1 MQPIIK
7 IGGILHEM
15 ANINPLN
22 INYFESFA
30 SEIEGKFNRLKL
42 LISDRTASGNYHEEV
57 MRTVLRNFLSKRYS
71 IKTGFVFKDKDNVS
85 NQIDILIIDENE
97 PAAYIFQEG
106 NFAVVIPEAVVATIE
121 VKTTYQAGDFDKSVE
136 NVVSVKRLFE
146 FPANIT
152 SIIFGYRGTKPR
164 DKILDNWFKRPAM
177 IQIPTDKPMGADAI
191 MFFTSGCLL
200 VTHNKEGKWE
210 RGGKYYHKIFRSDDV
225 KEKEVSDK
233 GWQISIILALIVSA
247 CEQKDFQISRRFKNG
262 SAANRLIQMDGAMTS
277 HSRFSFGEGLSTL

>member
-1 MQPIIK
+1 
-7 IGGILHEM
+7 M

-71 IKTGFVFKDKDNVS
+71 VKTGFVFKDKDNVS

-121 VKTTYQAGDFDKSVE
+121 VKTTCNAGDFDKSVE
-136 NVVSVKRLFE
+136 NIGSVKRLFE
-146 FPANIT
+146 FPTNIN
-152 SIIFGYRGTKPR
+152 SIIFGYQGTTPS
-164 DKILDNWFKRPAM
+164 DKNLNNWFKRP
-177 IQIPTDKPMGADAI
+177 ILTEVSTDKPLGADAI
-191 MFFTSGCLL
+191 MFFASGCLL
-200 VTHNKEGKWE
+200 VTHNKDGKWE
-210 RGGKYYHKIFRSDDV
+210 KGGKYYHKLFRSDEV
-225 KEKEVSDK
+225 KDKTISDK
-233 GWQISIILALIVSA
+233 GWQISIILALIIGA
-247 CEQKDFQISRRFKNG
+247 CEHKDFQISRRFKNG
-262 SAANRLIQMDGAMTS
+262 SVASRLIQMEGAMTS

>member
-1 MQPIIK
+1 
-7 IGGILHEM
+7 M

-71 IKTGFVFKDKDNVS
+71 VKTGFVFKDKDNVS

-106 NFAVVIPEAVVATIE
+106 NFAVVIPEAIVATIE
-121 VKTTYQAGDFDKSVE
+121 VKTTCNSGDFEKSVE
-136 NVVSVKRLFE
+136 NIVSVKRLFE
-146 FPANIT
+146 FPTNVT
-152 SIIFGYRGTKPR
+152 SIIFGYQGTIPS
-164 DKILDNWFKRPAM
+164 DKNLDTWFKRPALTK
-177 IQIPTDKPMGADAI
+177 IPTDKPLGADAI
-191 MFFTSGCLL
+191 MFFTNGCLL
-200 VTHNKEGKWE
+200 ATHNKEGKWE
-210 RGGKYYHKIFRSDDV
+210 KGGRYYHKLFRSDEV
-225 KEKEVSDK
+225 KKKTVSDR

-247 CEQKDFQISRRFKNG
+247 CEHKDFQISRRFKYG
-262 SAANRLIQMDGAMTS
+262 SAADRLIQMEGAMTS
-277 HSRFSFGEGLSTL
+277 HSRFSFGEGLSIL